1 MLGLSTVAYRP
12 HSTAMS
18 PCDGG
23 VLVLLGGRRTAQS
36 GTAKPSALDEL
47 LSTEQEIATQMAA
60 AEREA
65 AELTA
70 AARHDAEALEREDEA
85 ALTAELA
92 ALAKRD
98 GDARAELVRRLEDEG
113 ARLVASYGALA
124 QADIERHAAFAVSEI
139 TGLTVEPVR

>member
-1 MLGLSTVAYRP
+1 
-12 HSTAMS
+12 MS

-47 LSTEQEIATQMAA
+47 LATEQQIAAQTAA

-65 AELTA
+65 AELNA
-70 AARHDAEALEREDEA
+70 AARLEAGAFELEAEA

-98 GDARAELVRRLEDEG
+98 GDARAALVRRIEEDG
-113 ARLVASYGALA
+113 ARLVASYGTLS
-124 QADIERHAAFAVSEI
+124 QADIERHAAFVVSDV
-139 TGLTVEPVR
+139 TGLTIEPGR

>member
-1 MLGLSTVAYRP
+1 
-12 HSTAMS
+12 MS

-23 VLVLLGGRRTAQS
+23 VLVLLGGRRTAQA

-47 LSTEQEIATQMAA
+47 LSTEQEIAAQLAA

-70 AARHDAEALEREDEA
+70 AARHDAEALEREADA

-92 ALAKRD
+92 ALDKRD
-98 GDARAELVRRLEDEG
+98 GDARAALVRQLEAEG
-113 ARLVASYGALA
+113 ARLAASYGALSN
-124 QADIERHAAFAVSEI
+124 ADIERHAAFVASEV
-139 TGLTVEPVR
+139 TGLPIEPGR